1 MGLSAQ
7 RKMAGM
13 LKATRRSESAW
24 NKSNKAQNYGTSDFT
39 CSAKRNKTN
48 TKQVTKLNNARY
60 TVQAVIKRFDM
71 VGLAQLVRASGC
83 GPEGRRFEP
92 DISPQQ
98 HLLHQK
104 SRFYTSRS
112 AIFSYH

>member
-1 MGLSAQ
+1 MRRQASIKPKIAA
-7 RKMAGM
+7 RRI
-13 LKATRRSESAW
+13 TRIQQSE
-24 NKSNKAQNYGTSDFT
+24 
-39 CSAKRNKTN
+39 KTN